1 VAGLGGVTRR
11 IMGVAGCGKS
21 SLAYHLGGR
30 LGCEMLEDYDYHP
43 AASRSRWRAI
53 GSR

>member
-1 VAGLGGVTRR
+1 VAGFGGVTRR

-21 SLAYHLGGR
+21 SLAHHLGGR
-30 LGCEMLEDYDYHP
+30 LGYVMLEDNDYHP
-43 AASRSRWRAI
+43 AASRSRWPAI